1 MVDRSE
7 LVGAVV
13 AGRYRL
19 DDPLRGGAEATSV
32 FASTDQQSNHS
43 VIVRLVTV
51 DSLTVQNDGPDGDAT
66 SLTPQMAVE
75 AFQRH
80 LLSVA
85 GVNHP
90 VLVPPLDWGEVV
102 LGGERFVFMVNERI
116 ADVSLRELL
125 DRGRRL
131 TPSQALVI
139 GLDLCR
145 ALHHLHQLGIAHGD
159 VRPANVFVSPQ
170 ARARLAGIGI
180 KRGISGTAAMSIEQA
195 RYAAP
200 EFSIDA
206 TPTPESDVYA
216 LALTLLETITGDVPF
231 AADSLAVTLA
241 QRAGRLL
248 PVSADVGPIAVPIE
262 KAGRPEP
269 SDRCSALDLG
279 RTLAQLASRLSAPEP
294 IEPLVTESFRDT
306 ITRQLEA
313 IVPDSTPRTVESQ
326 PRVQVVQPVNVAVA
340 ASPTEQRRY
349 RWLWSLLAAVAVVVG
364 GVLVWQTLTVKSYE
378 VPALVGVAE
387 GEARNSVSQLGWNI
401 VISVERSDDV
411 ALGEVIRTVPAAGST
426 LREGDDFTLVVS
438 EGPTLAVIP
447 EVTGLSREDAVASL
461 ESQGLVVTEVVRDDD
476 AVALGTVVSWIVTEQ
491 PNLVAGSEVLKGTQV
506 AITVSGGP
514 VLRFVP
520 NLIGRSESD
529 AQAQLVAV
537 QLSGQR
543 NDDVFSADIEVGL
556 VASQTPQTNAQLA
569 RDGVVA
575 YSLSKGPETVTLPS
589 IVGLTLAEAQKK
601 LVEAGLSVG
610 VVSGRSTGKVRSV
623 TQDGNALK
631 SGDLVRKGSSVD
643 LVFP

>member
-1 MVDRSE
+1 M
-7 LVGAVV
+7 
-13 AGRYRL
+13 
-19 DDPLRGGAEATSV
+19 
-32 FASTDQQSNHS
+32 
-43 VIVRLVTV
+43 
-51 DSLTVQNDGPDGDAT
+51 
-66 SLTPQMAVE
+66 
-75 AFQRH
+75 
-80 LLSVA
+80 
-85 GVNHP
+85 
-90 VLVPPLDWGEVV
+90 
-102 LGGERFVFMVNERI
+102 
-116 ADVSLRELL
+116 L

-313 IVPDSTPRTVESQ
+313 IVPESTPRSVDSQ
-326 PRVQVVQPVNVAVA
+326 PRVQVVKPVNVAVA

-364 GVLVWQTLTVKSYE
+364 GVMVWQTLTVKSYE